1 MAALSVNVQP
11 VTVML
16 AVAPK
21 LRLESLS
28 APPPAL
34 APGLPPSAWFPA
46 NVLLLIVTEPVL

>member
-1 MAALSVNVQP
+1 MF
-11 VTVML
+11 

-34 APGLPPSAWFPA
+34 APATPPSAWFPV
-46 NVLLLIVTEPVL
+46 NVLLLIVAVPVLKKETSMAPPKAMM